1 MSRSRRTHQGSGQL
15 SPVIIQ
21 VDIPPLSDLT
31 AELNRTRA
39 TLQAAGI
46 LLDAHQPA
54 TRIGTKESRRYVLR
68 GRATQKAI
76 EQANATGHVLVFP
89 DLEVREP

>member
-1 MSRSRRTHQGSGQL
+1 MSGSRRAHQSSGEL
-15 SPVIIQ
+15 PVIIQ
-21 VDIPPLSDLT
+21 VDIPLLSDLT

-46 LLDAHQPA
+46 LLDAHQAA

-68 GRATQKAI
+68 GKATQKAI
-76 EQANATGHVLVFP
+76 EQAKATCHVLVLP
-89 DLEVREP
+89 DLEVRDSG